1 MLHYCEYC
9 EFNSKHKWVVKRHT
23 EKKHKIYFNN
33 ITNNESKLIQ
43 EAIQINGAPNHQPL
57 HNIQS
62 GSGSVV
68 TSSAHIPIEKYNEV
82 VEETHKWK
90 ALYENSIPIEKYK
103 EVVDETHKW
112 KFENEKWGEAYKL
125 LQEHR
130 MEDGEHSLATI
141 TYLQNV
147 LNANN
152 IRYNLDLA

>member
-1 MLHYCEYC
+1 MNFSEGDTRIIR
-9 EFNSKHKWVVKRHT
+9 VQ
-23 EKKHKIYFNN
+23 KKHKCTICDFRTHKKYNLNVHLRN
-33 ITNNESKLIQ
+33 IHGISYIKE
-43 EAIQINGAPNHQPL
+43 QPTQ
-57 HNIQS
+57 IQS
-62 GSGSVV
+62 GSDSVV
-68 TSSAHIPIEKYNEV
+68 NST
-82 VEETHKWK
+82 TH
-90 ALYENSIPIEKYK
+90 LPIEKYK

-130 MEDGEHSLATI
+130 MEDGEHSLAII